1 MSPGQKAVADESRGG
16 RQYAFRRPIPRL
28 IQRRSGIFNHGGTV
42 APGLDYAGRCPAW
55 AVGARDQTRTRRS
68 VVGRIVRLAVRRS
81 AGDPLKRR
89 RPMLIPTFTRTSL
102 LVAGCSAL
110 VLAACSPSAEPP
122 ANTEAEAS
130 AQTQEP
136 MAMAQTPF
144 SAAEAKMHEAMMSA
158 MGADAGET
166 WARKMIPHHQGALD
180 MSEIVLRDTQDADIR
195 RMAQKTIEM
204 QPGDIAE
211 LRRWLETNV
220 GAAAGAAAPGGSAEN
235 PYATAEAEMKDAM
248 MAATGADTDQTWARK
263 MIAHHQ
269 GALDMAQVVL
279 RESQDA
285 DIRRMAQITIEMQ
298 TADIA
303 ELRAWLDSHPA
314 GAA

>member
-1 MSPGQKAVADESRGG
+1 
-16 RQYAFRRPIPRL
+16 
-28 IQRRSGIFNHGGTV
+28 
-42 APGLDYAGRCPAW
+42 
-55 AVGARDQTRTRRS
+55 
-68 VVGRIVRLAVRRS
+68 
-81 AGDPLKRR
+81 
-89 RPMLIPTFTRTSL
+89 MLIPTFTRTSL

-180 MSEIVLRDTQDADIR
+180 MRDTQDADIR

-285 DIRRMAQITIEMQ
+285 DIRRMAQKTIEMQ

>member
-1 MSPGQKAVADESRGG
+1 
-16 RQYAFRRPIPRL
+16 
-28 IQRRSGIFNHGGTV
+28 
-42 APGLDYAGRCPAW
+42 
-55 AVGARDQTRTRRS
+55 
-68 VVGRIVRLAVRRS
+68 
-81 AGDPLKRR
+81 
-89 RPMLIPTFTRTSL
+89 MLTPTFTRTSL